1 MKTIISNN
9 RDTNII
15 INKELDI
22 INEKNNIYLIT
33 QFYLSNNNSRTNEI
47 KETLKRNIKLGIFS
61 TIYLI
66 NERNYT
72 KEELGLNDDDL
83 KTIKQIIF
91 DKGSRMTYMHCF
103 GLVKALK
110 LNGYIIIA
118 NSDIFFDNTLLNLE
132 KTSLSKTKSVY
143 ALLRFEFKNEKNLN
157 DCKIFGPRNDSQDTW
172 IFHSKF
178 LPSDN
183 QIIRT
188 NFLLGKAGC
197 DNAIAYLFNDFG
209 FIVFNEPYVIRTYHY
224 HLSQIRNYTAIDKI
238 NPPYLL
244 IKPIERSDLQIRS

>member
-1 MKTIISNN
+1 METRPILSQ
-9 RDTNII
+9 
-15 INKELDI
+15 
-22 INEKNNIYLIT
+22 YLN
-33 QFYLSNNNSRTNEI
+33 YLT
-47 KETLKRNIKLGIFS
+47 KRNL
-61 TIYLI
+61 
-66 NERNYT
+66 
-72 KEELGLNDDDL
+72 
-83 KTIKQIIF
+83 
-91 DKGSRMTYMHCF
+91 
-103 GLVKALK
+103 
-110 LNGYIIIA
+110 
-118 NSDIFFDNTLLNLE
+118 LLNILII
-132 KTSLSKTKSVY
+132 
-143 ALLRFEFKNEKNLN
+143 RKNEKNLN